1 MSRRTLAILAATLA
15 IVIAAYVFVIRDKT
29 VAAAV
34 QVPQLT
40 ATIGSGSEAIGV
52 SANGAVVRWMPL
64 PEEPPLPVLPLA
76 EPPKGG
82 RVSGPALQQVR
93 VLAAAPP
100 ALRPYLSST
109 HYGESGVDVELD
121 SGIELRF
128 GDASL
133 AAKKWAAAATVLA
146 DPAITALDYV
156 DLHAPNH
163 PAVYGEGHA
172 LPALP

>member
-1 MSRRTLAILAATLA
+1 MSRRTLAILAAVLA
-15 IVIAAYVFVIRDKT
+15 VAIAAYVFVIRDKT

-40 ATIGSGSEAIGV
+40 ATIGSGAEAIGV

-64 PEEPPLPVLPLA
+64 PEDPPLPVLPISD
-76 EPPKGG
+76 PPKGG
-82 RVSGPALQQVR
+82 RVAGPVLQQVR
-93 VLAAAPP
+93 ILAAAPP
-100 ALRPYLSST
+100 ALRPYLSGT
-109 HYGESGVDVELD
+109 YYGESGVDVELA

-128 GDASL
+128 GDTSL
-133 AAKKWAAAATVLA
+133 ADKKWAAAATVLA

-156 DLHAPNH
+156 DLHAPNR

-172 LPALP
+172 LPPAP